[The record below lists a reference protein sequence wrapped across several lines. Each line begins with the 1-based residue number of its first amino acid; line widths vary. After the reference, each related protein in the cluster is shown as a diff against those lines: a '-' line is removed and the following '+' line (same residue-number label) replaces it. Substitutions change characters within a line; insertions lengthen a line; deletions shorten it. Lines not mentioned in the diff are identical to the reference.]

1 MKDLPSVLLILAAL
15 ALVIATIA
23 FVEAPRRVSE
33 CADYIFRLSHR
44 GDCP

>member
-1 MKDLPSVLLILAAL
+1 MTVAVLLLIGG
-15 ALVIATIA
+15 
-23 FVEAPRRVSE
+23 APRRVSE